1 MTTILFD
8 SSPVPIEVTY
18 DPTAA
23 NVAMTVYEFSGS
35 AWTQVGSAVA
45 ALLVDGYS
53 TWGSIFTPPNTNP
66 HVVIIQPFTDNT
78 FTTPDPNYSPSSRS
92 FVIDSSL
99 AALTSLP
106 GVVLASQSVGNNI
119 EAVVL
124 DNSVITGVVLD
135 LTDLT

>member
-66 HVVIIQPFTDNT
+66 HVVIIQPFTDGT
-78 FTTPDPNYSPSSRS
+78 FVTPDTNYSPSSRS
-92 FVIDSSL
+92 FVIDPSIGQIKAIVGQSL
-99 AALTSLP
+99 AF
-106 GVVLASQSVGNNI
+106 
-119 EAVVL
+119 
-124 DNSVITGVVLD
+124 TGVLLVENTSD
-135 LTDLT
+135 ILTIGD